1 MSFNDPNGSNNK
13 RPAPQSYGGESSSS
27 QNVEEPRKRRVT
39 GMNNAPDPL
48 FDPPAPAPAPVPAT
62 ASVPAPAPAPYYGG
76 QLLEPPSSM
85 PAVNTQPSFGRGLR
99 SIAPALLMPYNA
111 QPNILVAGHT
121 LQELGVGIPNW
132 VLPEEVLR
140 RQRCIAN
147 EIEYQK
153 NNPPALPPS
162 RIPDLPPKKDIPDY
176 LEFPDGVDEE
186 TRRVIEDRNNK
197 IASEAQKIDRER
209 NNMAA
214 KKSRALRI
222 EARDNYRELLIEA
235 KAELK
240 LVRLM
245 LTAHGFDPA
254 MWDHLAPH
262 VRVNLPAQ
270 TRGEANAVDAR
281 RAELKKRED
290 ARKRVE
296 RMRARNMLRAQ
307 REAAEAAALQQAQ
320 ALPGAGDGEETL
332 QVVSPDVPTAAV
344 DGNSADYLQVVS
356 PRQEGQGYL

>member
-1 MSFNDPNGSNNK
+1 MSFNDLNNNK
-13 RPAPQSYGGESSSS
+13 RPAPQSYEGESSAS
-27 QNVEEPRKRRVT
+27 QNIEEPRKRRAP
-39 GMNNAPDPL
+39 GMNHAPDPL
-48 FDPPAPAPAPVPAT
+48 FDAPAPTPTP
-62 ASVPAPAPAPYYGG
+62 ASVQAPASYYGG
-76 QLLEPPSSM
+76 QLLEPPSNM

-99 SIAPALLMPYNA
+99 SIAPALLMPYNT
-111 QPNILVAGHT
+111 QPPIIVAGHT

-140 RQRCIAN
+140 RQQSIAN

-186 TRRVIEDRNNK
+186 TRRIIEDKNNK

-245 LTAHGFDPA
+245 LAAHGFDPA
-254 MWDHLAPH
+254 LWDHLAPH
-262 VRVNLPAQ
+262 VRASLLAQ

-296 RMRARNMLRAQ
+296 RMRARNILRAQ

-320 ALPGAGDGEETL
+320 VAPAAHDGEETL
-332 QVVSPDVPTAAV
+332 QAVSPEVQVATV
-344 DGNSADYLQVVS
+344 DGNSGEYLQVVS
-356 PRQEGQGYL
+356 PRLDVQQPL

>member
-1 MSFNDPNGSNNK
+1 MSFDDPDNNSNK
-13 RPAPQSYGGESSSS
+13 RPLPQSYGGETFSS
-27 QNVEEPRKRRVT
+27 QNIEEPRKRRVP
-39 GMNNAPDPL
+39 GMNNAPDAL
-48 FDPPAPAPAPVPAT
+48 FDATVP
-62 ASVPAPAPAPYYGG
+62 ASVPTPAAPYYGG
-76 QLLEPPSSM
+76 QLLESPSGT
-85 PAVNTQPSFGRGLR
+85 PAANPQPSFGRGLR
-99 SIAPALLMPYNA
+99 SIAPALLMPYNV
-111 QPNILVAGHT
+111 QPPVLVAGHT

-132 VLPEEVLR
+132 VLPEEVFR
-140 RQRCIAN
+140 RQRSIAN
-147 EIEYQK
+147 EMEYQRS
-153 NNPPALPPS
+153 NPPALPPS
-162 RIPDLPPKKDIPDY
+162 RIPDLPPKKDVPDY

-186 TRRVIEDRNNK
+186 TRRIIEDRNNK

-254 MWDHLAPH
+254 VWDHLAPH
-262 VRVNLPAQ
+262 VRANLLAQ

-307 REAAEAAALQQAQ
+307 READEAAALQQAQ
-320 ALPGAGDGEETL
+320 SLPAAGDGEETL
-332 QVVSPDVPTAAV
+332 QAASPEVPAATV
-344 DGNSADYLQVVS
+344 DGRSGEYLQVVS
-356 PRQEGQGYL
+356 PRRHGQGHL